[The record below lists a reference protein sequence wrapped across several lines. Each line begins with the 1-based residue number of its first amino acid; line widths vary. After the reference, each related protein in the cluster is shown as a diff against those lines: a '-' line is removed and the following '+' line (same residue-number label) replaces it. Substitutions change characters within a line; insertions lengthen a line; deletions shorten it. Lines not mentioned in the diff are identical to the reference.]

1 VALRAPPSRLLLALA
16 AAAALAL
23 ALAAGGSGTAAAQPA
38 PDAPAPDAPASDAPA
53 PSAPAPS
60 MPAPSAPAPRT
71 PSDAL
76 REANDAA
83 AAGDW
88 ARVSALVDPLLDSRF
103 DPRLAPSPWRGA
115 LPPADLAEAHR
126 LSGIAAFYQQ
136 RRDAAEAHFLAYLK
150 IDLDGRLDP
159 ALYPPEVVGFFDE
172 VRTKHQAE
180 LRARRPKARRYW
192 LLNLIPPG
200 GQIQN
205 REIGK
210 AWVIG
215 SLLGAFAVGNV
226 TTYLVL
232 RSWCTQVSGD
242 RGSSVTCDE
251 GTDHARA
258 ASTLRVLNIISGVG
272 LIATYFFGAYDG
284 AAGFR
289 RQTPVRPY
297 LAGGAGGSMIGIAG
311 AF

>member
-1 VALRAPPSRLLLALA
+1 VALRALAL
-16 AAAALAL
+16 AALAL
-23 ALAAGGSGTAAAQPA
+23 ALVAAPRASAAQPA
-38 PDAPAPDAPASDAPA
+38 PVASG
-53 PSAPAPS
+53 
-60 MPAPSAPAPRT
+60 PRA

-88 ARVSALVDPLLDSRF
+88 ARVSALVDPLLDSG
-103 DPRLAPSPWRGA
+103 LGAPQRAS

-136 RRDAAEAHFLAYLK
+136 RREAAEAHFLAYLK

-180 LRARRPKARRYW
+180 LRARRPKPRRYW

-205 REIGK
+205 RETAK

-215 SLLGAFAVGNV
+215 SLLGAFAIGNV

-232 RSWCTQVSGD
+232 RSWCTRVSGD
-242 RGSSVTCDE
+242 RGSSVTCDD
-251 GTDHARA
+251 GGDGGGGDHARS
-258 ASTLRVLNIISGVG
+258 ASTLRALNIVSGVG
-272 LIATYFFGAYDG
+272 LIAIYVFGVYDG
-284 AAGFR
+284 ATNYR
-289 RQTPVRPY
+289 RQERMQPFVAGV
-297 LAGGAGGSMIGIAG
+297 AGGGMIGLAG

>member
-1 VALRAPPSRLLLALA
+1 VALTAPRSRLLLALA
-16 AAAALAL
+16 ASAALAS
-23 ALAAGGSGTAAAQPA
+23 AAGTAAAQPV
-38 PDAPAPDAPASDAPA
+38 PG
-53 PSAPAPS
+53 
-60 MPAPSAPAPRT
+60 APAPRT

-88 ARVSALVDPLLDSRF
+88 ARVSALVEPLLAPLLAPPLAPPL
-103 DPRLAPSPWRGA
+103 DPRLAPSPGA
-115 LPPADLAEAHR
+115 LPPADRAEAHR
-126 LSGIAAFYQQ
+126 LAGIAAFYQQ

-150 IDLDGRLDP
+150 IDLDGRLEP

-205 REIGK
+205 RELRK

-215 SLLGAFAVGNV
+215 GLLGAFAVGNV

-232 RSWCTQVSGD
+232 RSWCTRVSGD

-251 GTDHARA
+251 GTDHARTA
-258 ASTLRVLNIISGVG
+258 ATLRVLNIVSGVG
-272 LIATYFFGAYDG
+272 LIGTYFFGAYDG
-284 AAGFR
+284 AAGYR

-297 LAGGAGGSMIGIAG
+297 IAGVAGGSMIGIAG

>member
-1 VALRAPPSRLLLALA
+1 VRALLV
-16 AAAALAL
+16 LAL
-23 ALAAGGSGTAAAQPA
+23 ALAARVAAAQGPGAPPPPA
-38 PDAPAPDAPASDAPA
+38 AQGPGAPA
-53 PSAPAPS
+53 
-60 MPAPSAPAPRT
+60 

-83 AAGDW
+83 TAGDW
-88 ARVSALVDPLLDSRF
+88 ARVSALVDPLL
-103 DPRLAPSPWRGA
+103 RGA
-115 LPPADLAEAHR
+115 VPPGDLAEAYR
-126 LSGIAAFYQQ
+126 LSGMAAFYQQ
-136 RRDAAEAHFLAYLK
+136 RRDLAEAHFLAYLK

-180 LRARRPKARRYW
+180 LRARRPRPRRYW

-205 REIGK
+205 REPGK

-215 SLLGAFAVGNV
+215 SLIGAFAIGNV

-232 RSWCTQVSGD
+232 RSWCTRVSGD
-242 RGSSVTCDE
+242 GGSSVTCDE
-251 GTDHARA
+251 GGDHAHT
-258 ASTLRVLNIISGVG
+258 ASTLRGINIATGIG
-272 LIATYFFGAYDG
+272 LIAAYAFGVYDG
-284 AAGFR
+284 ATNYR
-289 RQTPVRPY
+289 RQETMRPFVVGV
-297 LAGGAGGSMIGIAG
+297 AGGGMIGLGG

>member
-1 VALRAPPSRLLLALA
+1 MTTDILQLRRGALA
-16 AAAALAL
+16 AAML
-23 ALAAGGSGTAAAQPA
+23 LAAGTAGTAAAQPA
-38 PDAPAPDAPASDAPA
+38 PGAPAPGAPA
-53 PSAPAPS
+53 PG
-60 MPAPSAPAPRT
+60 APAPRT

-88 ARVSALVDPLLDSRF
+88 ARVSALVDPLLAPLLDPRF
-103 DPRLAPSPWRGA
+103 DPRLAPSPSRGA

-136 RRDAAEAHFLAYLK
+136 RRNAAEAHFLAYLK

-215 SLLGAFAVGNV
+215 SLLGAFVVGNV

-251 GTDHARA
+251 GTDHART
-258 ASTLRVLNIISGVG
+258 ASTLRVLNIVSGVG

-284 AAGFR
+284 AAGYR
-289 RQTPVRPY
+289 RQTPARPY
-297 LAGGAGGSMIGIAG
+297 LAGVAGGGMVGIAG